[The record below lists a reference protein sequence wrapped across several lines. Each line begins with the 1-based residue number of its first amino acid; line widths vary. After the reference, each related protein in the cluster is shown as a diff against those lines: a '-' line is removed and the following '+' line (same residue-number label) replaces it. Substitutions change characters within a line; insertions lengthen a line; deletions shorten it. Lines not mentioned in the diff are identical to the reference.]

1 MDGWNTTFLLGFGL
15 FSGAL
20 AVSFRE
26 GTIPSDFLSPTRDPV
41 SSSDLLPVEISLTA
55 VGCIQPNVGWK
66 TILANQVDIPS
77 SKLTCL
83 AGKSPFSIGNTYSI
97 RVQCPSSYVSLP
109 ERIRKSYGKKGGY

>member
-41 SSSDLLPVEISLTA
+41 SSSDLKLPLFENSLQLD
-55 VGCIQPNVGWK
+55 VSN
-66 TILANQVDIPS
+66 LVDIPS
-77 SKLTCL
+77 SKLTWL
-83 AGKSPFSIGNTYSI
+83 AGIVENPPFSIGNTYSF
-97 RVQCPSSYVSLP
+97 RVQCPASYVSLP
-109 ERIRKSYGKKGGY
+109 EVYTKILWKKGGY